1 MVQTGIGTPELCK
14 EYYDNVKMVRI
25 KKLWNK
31 LHDQSKGSPSVKS
44 LLTTLQKGNLNE
56 RGVACCGFSRPTY
69 CKEWHDCGM
78 PAGYYASTSYCTITD
93 DTYKK
98 KTKDE
103 ELPTGCPF
111 ENPVGVC
118 ALSPLD
124 DEDSGCG
131 FTLLVWIDS
140 EMKSLGGIIST
151 ISIVPIIGSFFA
163 CCMCFKRKH
172 ADVLPTKYVQT
183 MGQ

>member
-1 MVQTGIGTPELCK
+1 MYLPAPEQNIVCRGQEPGSL
-14 EYYDNVKMVRI
+14 EGY
-25 KKLWNK
+25 
-31 LHDQSKGSPSVKS
+31 HDLKATMQ
-44 LLTTLQKGNLNE
+44 Q
-56 RGVACCGFSRPTY
+56 
-69 CKEWHDCGM
+69 
-78 PAGYYASTSYCTITD
+78 
-93 DTYKK
+93 

-103 ELPTGCPF
+103 ESPTGCPF

-124 DEDSGCG
+124 DEDAGCG

-151 ISIVPIIGSFFA
+151 ISIVPIIGSLFA